1 MTFVLFGLAVIVD
14 ANEQQIVSILRHL
27 FGIVSPLDLRN
38 CRVGIPVIYFSSMTM
53 AGESTFLRGMSTRSA
68 KPLPEA
74 YSRWIM

>member
-27 FGIVSPLDLRN
+27 IGILLTFDLSDGRI
-38 CRVGIPVIYFSSMTM
+38 GIPVIYFSSMTM